1 MIELVNVNKELKK
14 KQVLKD
20 INLKINEGERILL
33 KGHNGCG
40 KTMMLR
46 MLCGLIK
53 PSNGEIKKTKDYT
66 YGVII
71 ENPNFL
77 MSETA
82 LYNLRY
88 LASINKKI
96 SDDVIMDFLKEF
108 NLYDVKDKKVKTFS
122 LGMRQRLAVIQ
133 ALMESPDVLL
143 LDEPFNAID
152 DKNLDVVVNALL
164 RYSNDD
170 NIIVIAAH
178 GVSEKEDIFN
188 RTIVMSDGNITED
201 TEKTV

>member
-122 LGMRQRLAVIQ
+122 LGMRQRLAIIQ

-164 RYSNDD
+164 RYSKDD